1 MSVDYS
7 TSILT
12 NNNSNSSKNNAT
24 VVTAIKPINSTN
36 YQQNSSTTQFV
47 SYNRLSTNHKKF
59 TPVVHGFKLDN
70 ISESSKSQPSQS
82 TTQMINM
89 VKSPIVNK
97 ISDVNEQQK
106 KAEAPIIPT
115 KPSFLRSTSGGD
127 FIQKKKFATTMT
139 PSTVVTE
146 DSQHFSQTLRRTG
159 ELEKI
164 LSNDNS
170 TSSIFGKVID
180 TPSPSSQTD
189 DESVK
194 VKLRQSTSFVPTPP
208 TLPPA
213 MIFRKSAPA
222 GEIFIDPRSQLLDA
236 IKNFNVD
243 SLRRK

>member
-7 TSILT
+7 TSILS
-12 NNNSNSSKNNAT
+12 NNNSSKNAS
-24 VVTAIKPINSTN
+24 VMTAIKPINSAN
-36 YQQNSSTTQFV
+36 YQNSSTTQFV

-59 TPVVHGFKLDN
+59 TPIVHGFKLDN
-70 ISESSKSQPSQS
+70 ISETKAQQQQSATSQ
-82 TTQMINM
+82 INI
-89 VKSPIVNK
+89 VKSPIANK
-97 ISDVNEQQK
+97 ISVVNEHQQK

-127 FIQKKKFATTMT
+127 FSQKMKIATT

-164 LSNDNS
+164 LSNDNR
-170 TSSIFGKVID
+170 TASIFGKVID
-180 TPSPSSQTD
+180 TPASYQTD

-194 VKLRQSTSFVPTPP
+194 VKLRQSSSFVPTPP

-222 GEIFIDPRSQLLDA
+222 GEILIDPRNQLLDA

>member
-1 MSVDYS
+1 MSVNYS
-7 TSILT
+7 TSIF
-12 NNNSNSSKNNAT
+12 NNNNNSSKNT
-24 VVTAIKPINSTN
+24 SVVTTIKPINSAN
-36 YQQNSSTTQFV
+36 YPNSSATQFV
-47 SYNRLSTNHKKF
+47 SYNRLSTNNKF
-59 TPVVHGFKLDN
+59 TPIVHGFKLDN
-70 ISESSKSQPSQS
+70 ISESKFQTSSPTPINIVKPS
-82 TTQMINM
+82 IG
-89 VKSPIVNK
+89 NK

-115 KPSFLRSTSGGD
+115 KPSFLRSTSAGD
-127 FIQKKKFATTMT
+127 FSQKLKFSTKMT

-164 LSNDNS
+164 LSNDNR
-170 TSSIFGKVID
+170 TASIFGKVID
-180 TPSPSSQTD
+180 TPPSLQTD

-194 VKLRQSTSFVPTPP
+194 VKLRQSSSSIPTPP

-213 MIFRKSAPA
+213 TIFRKSAPA
-222 GEIFIDPRSQLLDA
+222 GDILIEPRSQLLNA